1 VLFTILR
8 YIIYLKFKGIDAK
21 FDKPVQLLNASVP
34 AGVGILFQSSGAV
47 PVNAFVVELIL
58 YTLLKIV
65 TPVLNVNCNT
75 FVRERQFLNVPE
87 KFTTFVFV
95 SNKVDGTDVS
105 DVHPKKHDANVVADV
120 TLLNNPVG
128 TVVNVV
134 IDEKVSVN
142 VVAFGEKL
150 NISVGIDVILV
161 PLIKLPKE
169 ITSFNPVYPPTKSKD
184 ALPGIAVKFTQP

>member
-34 AGVGILFQSSGAV
+34 AGVGVLFQISGAV
-47 PVNAFVVELIL
+47 PANEFVVELIL

-87 KFTTFVFV
+87 KFVTFVFV
-95 SNKVDGTDVS
+95 SNKVEGTDVS
-105 DVHPKKHDANVVADV
+105 AMHPKKQDANVVADV
-120 TLLNNPVG
+120 ALSNNPVG
-128 TVVNVV
+128 TVVNVE
-134 IDEKVSVN
+134 IEENVSVK
-142 VVAFGEKL
+142 VVAFGE
-150 NISVGIDVILV
+150 
-161 PLIKLPKE
+161 
-169 ITSFNPVYPPTKSKD
+169 
-184 ALPGIAVKFTQP
+184 